1 MSNLT
6 NNNMYFNLIQPKIFN
21 FLQYQISDDD
31 PVRKLSAILE
41 EMDFSILLQVFSYK
55 IKVHPIRMFA
65 IILYAYSRGIY
76 STRDIELAC
85 QENIKFRFLLQD
97 SALPDHST
105 ISRFLNEIEYLLP
118 NLFEQFL
125 KIIFEMENISTDTIY
140 IDGTKIEAYS
150 NRYSFVWR
158 GSVEKYSSRL
168 DKKIE
173 LLIENFNNDFNKNY
187 ESFLEI
193 CSYLSNINIK
203 FVKGRGHRKSKEQK
217 YFEKCMDYL
226 EKYQRY
232 SNHFI
237 NFRGRNSYSKTDID
251 ATFMRMKD
259 DYMRNG
265 QLKPGYNLQIGVIS
279 EYICAYDVF
288 PNPSDSK
295 TLIPFL
301 DKISALNLNIKNV
314 VADAGYESI
323 NNYEYLEKN
332 GYNSYI
338 KPIYFEKSK
347 TRKFKTDLNRV
358 ENLIYNSKENKLFR
372 KDGFELNY
380 LYSNK
385 KGTIHYFFNSKTE
398 KKVKYN
404 ARFRILSDKSKEN
417 ISSEYGKRLRLN
429 RSIQVEGV
437 FAVLK
442 EDMKLRKLKVRGKRS
457 VLREIGIFCMGYNF
471 NRYISRR
478 IRNCKGTTLHPLKAV

>member
-21 FLQYQISDDD
+21 LLQYQISDDD

-55 IKVHPIRMFA
+55 TKVHPIKMFA

-105 ISRFLNEIEYLLP
+105 ISRFLNEIEHLLP

-173 LLIENFNNDFNKNY
+173 LLI
-187 ESFLEI
+187 
-193 CSYLSNINIK
+193 
-203 FVKGRGHRKSKEQK
+203 
-217 YFEKCMDYL
+217 
-226 EKYQRY
+226 
-232 SNHFI
+232 
-237 NFRGRNSYSKTDID
+237 
-251 ATFMRMKD
+251 
-259 DYMRNG
+259 
-265 QLKPGYNLQIGVIS
+265 
-279 EYICAYDVF
+279 
-288 PNPSDSK
+288 
-295 TLIPFL
+295 
-301 DKISALNLNIKNV
+301 
-314 VADAGYESI
+314 
-323 NNYEYLEKN
+323 
-332 GYNSYI
+332 
-338 KPIYFEKSK
+338 
-347 TRKFKTDLNRV
+347 

-429 RSIQVEGV
+429 RSIQVEGA

>member
-21 FLQYQISDDD
+21 LLQYQISDDD

-55 IKVHPIRMFA
+55 TKVHPIRMFA

-97 SALPDHST
+97 STLPDHST
-105 ISRFLNEIEYLLP
+105 ISRFLNKIEHLLP

-158 GSVEKYSSRL
+158 GYVEKYSSRL

-259 DYMRNG
+259 DYIRNG

-404 ARFRILSDKSKEN
+404 ARFRILSDKSKKN

-429 RSIQVEGV
+429 RSIQVEGA

-457 VLREIGIFCMGYNF
+457 VLREIRIFCMGYNF

-478 IRNCKGTTLHPLKAV
+478 IRNCKGTTLHSLKAV

>member
-105 ISRFLNEIEYLLP
+105 ISRFLNEIEHLLP

-332 GYNSYI
+332 RYNSYI

-429 RSIQVEGV
+429 RSIQVEGA

-457 VLREIGIFCMGYNF
+457 VLREVGIFCMGYNF

-478 IRNCKGTTLHPLKAV
+478 IRNCKGTTLHPLKTV